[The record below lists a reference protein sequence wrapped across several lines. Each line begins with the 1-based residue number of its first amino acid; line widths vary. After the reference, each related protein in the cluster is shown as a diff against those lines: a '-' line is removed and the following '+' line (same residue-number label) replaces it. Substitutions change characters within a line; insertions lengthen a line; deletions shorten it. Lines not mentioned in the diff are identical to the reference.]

1 MPSATAGPPTNSRS
15 NPTGVSHA
23 RHHQPRQW
31 HPRDQLARPPV
42 NALNLELLRALRAA
56 IDDSVRDGVRGIVLS
71 GAKGLF
77 SAGVDVPALLARDRA
92 GVREYWREL
101 FSLCGTLARAP
112 IPLVAAITGH
122 SPAGGAVLALF
133 CDYRVMAEG
142 PYRIGLNEVQVGLIV
157 PEAIQLALRRVVGT
171 YRAERLLVSG
181 AMLDAADA
189 LACGFVD
196 ELTGVDQ
203 VTTRALHWLGELLAL
218 PPHAML
224 ATRTLAPR
232 RSRRRLCRS
241 GCPAAGRLHRCV
253 LPSTDAGSAAAI
265 GDATQNQK

>member
-1 MPSATAGPPTNSRS
+1 MLNITNHDNGIREI
-15 NPTGVSHA
+15 
-23 RHHQPRQW
+23 
-31 HPRDQLARPPV
+31 QLARPPV
-42 NALNLELLRALRAA
+42 NALNLELLRVLHSA
-56 IDDSVRDGVRGIVLS
+56 IDDSVRDDMRGIVLS
-71 GAKGLF
+71 GAQGLF
-77 SAGVDVPALLARDRA
+77 SAGVDVPALLARDHA

-181 AMLDAADA
+181 AMIEAAEA

-218 PPHAML
+218 PAHAML
-224 ATRTLAPR
+224 ATRTLAR
-232 RSRRRLCRS
+232 ADL
-241 GCPAAGRLHRCV
+241 
-253 LPSTDAGSAAAI
+253 AAAYADL
-265 GDATQNQK
+265 DALPLEDFTNAFFHPQTQAVLQQLVARLKEKKMSGL

>member
-1 MPSATAGPPTNSRS
+1 MLNLTNHDNGIREL
-15 NPTGVSHA
+15 
-23 RHHQPRQW
+23 
-31 HPRDQLARPPV
+31 QLARPPV
-42 NALNLELLRALRAA
+42 NALNLELLRALHGA

-71 GAKGLF
+71 GAQGLF
-77 SAGVDVPALLARDRA
+77 SAGVDVPALLQRDRD

-101 FSLCGTLARAP
+101 FALCGTLARSP

-181 AMLDAADA
+181 AMIESTEA

-203 VTTRALHWLGELLAL
+203 VATRAIHWLGELLAL

-224 ATRTLAPR
+224 ATRQLAR
-232 RSRRRLCRS
+232 ADL
-241 GCPAAGRLHRCV
+241 
-253 LPSTDAGSAAAI
+253 AAAYADL
-265 GDATQNQK
+265 DALPLDDFVDAFFHPQTQAVLQALVARLKSKK